1 MSDDKVVNFPGTNG
15 PSGSEEK
22 DERFNADEVLAAA
35 MGEFEDVVII
45 GIGPGKAKCIS
56 TMPLQLAV
64 FELSRAIHRIHD
76 QSDHLL

>member
-15 PSGSEEK
+15 PDKNEEVK
-22 DERFNADEVLAAA
+22 EVTADEVLVAAL
-35 MGEFEDVVII
+35 GQFEDVVVI

-64 FELSRAIHRIHD
+64 FELSRAIHRIHE
-76 QSDHLL
+76 QTDHLL

>member
-15 PSGSEEK
+15 PITEK
-22 DERFNADEVLAAA
+22 KKEVSADEVLAAA
-35 MGEFEDVVII
+35 LGQFDDVVII
-45 GIGPGKAKCIS
+45 GIGVGKARCIS

-64 FELSRAIHRIHD
+64 FELSRAIHRIHA

>member
-15 PSGSEEK
+15 PITENKKEVS
-22 DERFNADEVLAAA
+22 ADEVLAAA
-35 MGEFEDVVII
+35 LGQFDDVVII
-45 GIGPGKAKCIS
+45 GIGVGKARCIS

-64 FELSRAIHRIHD
+64 FELSRAIHRIHA

>member
-15 PSGSEEK
+15 PDKTEDSKEISP
-22 DERFNADEVLAAA
+22 DEVLLAA
-35 MGEFEDVVII
+35 MGQFEDVVII

-64 FELSRAIHRIHD
+64 FELSRAIHRIHE
-76 QSDHLL
+76 QTDHLL